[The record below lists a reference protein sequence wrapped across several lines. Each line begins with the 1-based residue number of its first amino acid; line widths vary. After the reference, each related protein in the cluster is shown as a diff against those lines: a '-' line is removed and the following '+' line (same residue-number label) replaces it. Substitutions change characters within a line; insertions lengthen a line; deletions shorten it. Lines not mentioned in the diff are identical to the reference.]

1 MHRQAKPMT
10 LALTAMLV
18 AFAAGC
24 PGTLDDKER
33 FEQGAS
39 STASSTIAST
49 SATGSGG
56 AGGAASGTGGT
67 GGTGG

>member
-1 MHRQAKPMT
+1 MT

-39 STASSTIAST
+39 STIAST